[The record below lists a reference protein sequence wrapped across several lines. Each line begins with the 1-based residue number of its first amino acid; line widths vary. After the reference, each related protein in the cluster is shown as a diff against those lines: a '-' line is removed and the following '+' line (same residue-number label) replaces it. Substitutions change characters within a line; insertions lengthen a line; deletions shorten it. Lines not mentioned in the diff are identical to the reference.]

1 MRCTLKT
8 FNRVTASAAV
18 LLASAGQAFA
28 AVPLEVTAAL
38 DDAKA
43 DGVTVAG
50 VVLVVIIAIAAFKFI
65 RKAL

>member
-1 MRCTLKT
+1 MLKNK
-8 FNRVTASAAV
+8 FLRAVGGAVAVTAISAQ
-18 LLASAGQAFA
+18 QAFA
-28 AVPLEVTAAL
+28 AVPAEVTTAL
-38 DDAKA
+38 SDAKA

>member
-1 MRCTLKT
+1 MKLQFVRRAVFGSVL
-8 FNRVTASAAV
+8 AAG
-18 LLASAGQAFA
+18 LAANQAFA
-28 AVPLEVTAAL
+28 AVPTEVTTAL
-38 DDAKA
+38 DEAKA

>member
-1 MRCTLKT
+1 MQNFR
-8 FNRVTASAAV
+8 RVVLGSAALFAV
-18 LLASAGQAFA
+18 SAGQVFA
-28 AVPLEVTAAL
+28 AVPVEVTTAL

>member
-1 MRCTLKT
+1 MKLQFVR
-8 FNRVTASAAV
+8 RAVVGSALAV
-18 LLASAGQAFA
+18 GFAANQAFA
-28 AVPLEVTAAL
+28 AVPADVTTAL
-38 DDAKA
+38 NDAKA

>member
-1 MRCTLKT
+1 MLKNKLVRA
-8 FNRVTASAAV
+8 FGGAVAVTAISV
-18 LLASAGQAFA
+18 QQAFA
-28 AVPLEVTAAL
+28 AVPADVTTAL
-38 DDAKA
+38 NDAKA

>member
-1 MRCTLKT
+1 MLNFR
-8 FNRVTASAAV
+8 NRVASFGVV
-18 LLASAGQAFA
+18 LALGAGQAMA
-28 AVPLEVTAAL
+28 AVPAAVTTALE
-38 DDAKA
+38 DAKT